1 MSYPIVTKEPSIK
14 HPHHNKELD
23 DFVRISAPP
32 AKRKKINHQEEALG
46 DKEGGLSAAK
56 GIIYALL
63 FCVPFWILV
72 TMLFVWLI

>member
-1 MSYPIVTKEPSIK
+1 MSYPIVTKEPSINQS
-14 HPHHNKELD
+14 HDNKEVD
-23 DFVRISAPP
+23 TFVRISAPP
-32 AKRKKINHQEEALG
+32 AKRKKINHQEEALV
-46 DKEGGLSAAK
+46 DKEERLRAAK